1 MTDDVRRLLDEADG
15 HCAAGR
21 GADAVPLYAEAT
33 DLALAAGD
41 LPAATRAALALARG
55 QRFDVQP
62 GLIPA
67 RLHDVYVRAGEPADR
82 ARLAAALARVWAYA
96 SRPHRAAPFAAT
108 ALELARAEGDPV
120 LLADCLDATLAAHWG
135 PDDLDRRRGW
145 AQELDDVAAHLRD
158 PQARLQAYLWA
169 LTVAWELLDL
179 PRIHRNLR
187 ALEEL
192 GAGHAEARFFAASR
206 RLAADLLLGRLDTDA
221 ILREIA
227 EEAAGQVFVADRE
240 GIEHLMVAYPAMLRG
255 DRGTCAAE
263 AAVYQEWATAEGVPA
278 VLAEAGLLWAAAGRA
293 DRAAAIAGQ
302 FGGDTLAGLPADG
315 DWLLT
320 VQCVLEAA
328 LAGGVREV
336 VAAAVELLT
345 PYENRAVINAGAVM
359 FHGTTDDTL
368 SRGNT
373 LLGNATAAARQRE
386 RALATY
392 RRIGAVWWRER
403 LEAAIPGGDA
413 AGGPGAMRLRRAGSG
428 LWSVGP
434 DAAPVTV
441 PGMRGLEYLHCLLSR
456 PGVEIPALDLV
467 GPQTVR
473 QGGTGPDA
481 DARAL
486 AEYRRRLATAPPA
499 ERAAIE
505 AHLRSVTGLGGRAR
519 ESGSSAERARVAVRK
534 AIVAALAKLAE
545 VQPGLGRH
553 LYERVST
560 GTTCRYDPDPEIT
573 WLL

>member
-1 MTDDVRRLLDEADG
+1 MSDDVRRLLDRADG
-15 HCAAGR
+15 HRAAGR
-21 GADAVPLYAEAT
+21 GADAGPLYAEAT

-41 LPAATRAALALARG
+41 LPAAIRAVLALARG

-67 RLHDVYVRAGEPADR
+67 RLHDVYVRATEPADR

-96 SRPHRAAPFAAT
+96 SRPHRAAPFATT

-120 LLADCLDATLAAHWG
+120 LLADCLDATLTAHWG

-145 AQELDDVAAHLRD
+145 AQELDDVVAHLRD

-179 PRIHRNLR
+179 PRIHRHLR

-192 GAGHAEARFFAASR
+192 GAADAEARFFAAPR
-206 RLAADLLLGRLDTDA
+206 RLAADLLLGRLDTA
-221 ILREIA
+221 PLLREIA
-227 EEAAGQVFVADRE
+227 EEAAGQAFVADVE
-240 GIEHLMVAYPAMLRG
+240 GIGHLMTAYPAMLRG
-255 DRGTCAAE
+255 DRATCAAE
-263 AAVYQEWATAEGVPA
+263 AAVYQEWATTEGAPT
-278 VLAEAGLLWAAAGRA
+278 VLAEAGLLWAAAGRT
-293 DRAAAIAGQ
+293 DRAAAVAGQ

-368 SRGNT
+368 SRGNA

-403 LEAAIPGGDA
+403 LEAAAPGGDA
-413 AGGPGAMRLRRAGSG
+413 GRMRLRRAEGG

-456 PGVEIPALDLV
+456 PDTEIPALDLA

-473 QGGTGPDA
+473 QGGLGPDA

-534 AIVAALAKLAE
+534 AIVAALGRVAE
-545 VQPGLGRH
+545 AQPELGRH

-560 GTTCRYDPDPEIT
+560 GATCRYRPDPANPIT